1 VNLVAPWG
9 FYGWGNIGDEATL
22 QGFARVVALA
32 GNSAG
37 VWVSSRDPAHTAAVE
52 PAFRYYDAVDG
63 GWRRWWADR
72 RASAIVVPGGT
83 PIQDSLGEW
92 PFCDIVPLLDAAR
105 VRGLPCAFIGT
116 GTERLSRPES
126 LQIMAEK
133 VAPYVRSWTVR
144 SEPDLARLT
153 EYGVPPERVAVA
165 ADMAWLLSPVDAE
178 WGRLQL
184 QSWGVSTGGLVVG
197 VNVMNEK
204 AVRERYGGLFA
215 TLARFL
221 DTLVERHDAT
231 ILFIANAINDKIGFD
246 RSASMDA
253 LASMRHRGRAFLVP
267 NVYWPPQRIM
277 SLLANCSAAIS
288 MRYHFCLFAALQG
301 VPFIALQR
309 SDKVADLSKDLDW
322 PLGTDLGVDTPRLLA
337 MFEQL
342 NAHQE
347 PLRAHLRVRIS
358 TLRDRAARN
367 VEALRALRDA

>member
-1 VNLVAPWG
+1 VKLVAPWG

-32 GNSAG
+32 GSTS
-37 VWVSSRDPAHTAAVE
+37 VWVSSRDPAHTAAIE

-92 PFCDIVPLLDAAR
+92 PFCDIAPLLDAAR
-105 VRGLPCAFIGT
+105 ARGLPCAFIGT
-116 GTERLSRPES
+116 GTERLSRPQS
-126 LQIMAEK
+126 LRIMAEHF
-133 VAPYVRSWTVR
+133 APYVRSWTVR
-144 SEPDLARLT
+144 SEADLARLT
-153 EYGVPPERVAVA
+153 GYGVPPERIAVTG
-165 ADMAWLLSPVDAE
+165 DMAWLLPPVDAE
-178 WGRLQL
+178 WGRRQL
-184 QSWGVSTGGLVVG
+184 ESWGVSTDHLVVA

-204 AVRERYGGLFA
+204 AVRERYGGLFG

-221 DTLVERHDAT
+221 DTLVERHDAS

-253 LASMRHRGRAFLVP
+253 IASMRHRARAFLVP

-277 SLLANCSAAIS
+277 SLVANCSAAVS
-288 MRYHFCLFAALQG
+288 MRYHFCLFAALQN

-322 PLGTDLGVDTPRLLA
+322 PLGTDLDVDTDGLLA

-342 NAHQE
+342 NAQQD
-347 PLRAHLRVRIS
+347 PLRAHLRARIPA
-358 TLRDRAARN
+358 LRDRAARN
-367 VEALRALRDA
+367 VYALQALRDS